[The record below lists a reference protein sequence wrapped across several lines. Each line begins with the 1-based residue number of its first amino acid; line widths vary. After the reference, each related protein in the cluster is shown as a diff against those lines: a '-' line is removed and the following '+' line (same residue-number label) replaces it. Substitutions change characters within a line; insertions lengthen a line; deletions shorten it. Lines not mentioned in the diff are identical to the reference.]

1 MSFIAAH
8 FKTARNMSLPPEWM
22 RGQPHGATVAGVA
35 LPPEQPAKFMKTL
48 QKTHGLFTVPVLMQS
63 VSKTE
68 ENDLQSYLLQV
79 RGEVQQVPFDRCGEA
94 KSQGAIRAYYLLP
107 AMDATASGQ
116 TEPLGLKISFGL
128 GTRVL
133 KVPDSSH
140 QAYATACM
148 TVAGGNLRE
157 YRLSHLPAFP
167 LFVRQRLL
175 PKIHGLVIWVLGD
188 LAPACYSFSD
198 SEIHTGEV
206 PAGCYDFI
214 GFVAAFFRVSPADA
228 YERMFPNGS
237 AGKVSF
243 DMRYLYF
250 R

>member
-1 MSFIAAH
+1 MLAWPHGVTIAGEAC
-8 FKTARNMSLPPEWM
+8 PPES
-22 RGQPHGATVAGVA
+22 
-35 LPPEQPAKFMKTL
+35 PAKFLMTL
-48 QKTHGLFTVPVLMQS
+48 QKMHSFVTVPVLMQS
-63 VSKTE
+63 ASKTE

-79 RGEVQQVPFDRCGEA
+79 RGKVQQVPLARCGEA
-94 KSQGAIRAYYLLP
+94 KSQGAIRAYYLVP
-107 AMDATASGQ
+107 AMDATASGE
-116 TEPLGLKISFGL
+116 TEPLGMKISFGL

-148 TVAGGNLRE
+148 TVAGGNFRE
-157 YRLSHLPAFP
+157 FRLSHLPAFP
-167 LFVRQRLL
+167 KFLDHNLL
-175 PKIHGLVIWVLGD
+175 PKTYGLVIWVLSD
-188 LAPACYSFSD
+188 LAPACYAFSD

-228 YERMFPNGS
+228 YERMFPNDL

>member
-1 MSFIAAH
+1 M
-8 FKTARNMSLPPEWM
+8 
-22 RGQPHGATVAGVA
+22 PHAATVAGEA
-35 LPPEQPAKFMKTL
+35 CPPEEPPKFLMTL
-48 QKTHGLFTVPVLMQS
+48 QKQYRFSTVPVLMQS
-63 VSKTE
+63 ASKTE
-68 ENDLQSYLLQV
+68 EIDLQSYLLQV
-79 RGEVQQVPFDRCGEA
+79 RGKVQQVPLARCGEA
-94 KSQGAIRAYYLLP
+94 KSQGAIRAYYRLP
-107 AMDATASGQ
+107 AMDAKASGQ

-157 YRLSHLPAFP
+157 FRLSHLPAFP
-167 LFVRQRLL
+167 KFLDHNLL

-188 LAPACYSFSD
+188 LAPARYSFSD

-214 GFVAAFFRVSPADA
+214 GFVAAFFRVSPVDA
-228 YERMFPNGS
+228 YERMFPKDS